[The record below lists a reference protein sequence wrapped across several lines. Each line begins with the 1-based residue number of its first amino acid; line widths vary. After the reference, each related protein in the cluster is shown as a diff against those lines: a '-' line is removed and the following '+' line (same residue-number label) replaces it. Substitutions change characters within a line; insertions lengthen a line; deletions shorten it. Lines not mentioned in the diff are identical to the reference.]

1 MKMKMK
7 PSGKCAI
14 TSERLGVLIG
24 GSGLVGGAITHFYK
38 TPSLN
43 TEILAPNS
51 KKLGLRVPDDIKQYF
66 QHYRPSF
73 IINAAIAPI
82 DSNPQ
87 MAFET
92 NYLGS
97 INLAKVA
104 LALDIPYIHIST
116 AATLPPGEN
125 LTEDDHLPLISGL
138 ANYPKSKLMAELTL
152 KHLGETKGLDF
163 TIIRLALVYGEHDH
177 KIQGFNR
184 LLFSIA
190 NQSLPL
196 MLTKK
201 GVMHSYSNNLKLSHF
216 IHYIIDR
223 REEFSGKTYHFIDP
237 EPVELTQLI
246 FSIKSQLEVKT
257 PREIFVPCWLARTGE
272 ACIRWIVKKMN
283 RFGIEAK
290 IPAELMFIENFYES
304 QTLSS
309 KNLED
314 SSYKDPAPKVTIF
327 TELPTM
333 IEYYVTRWK
342 NLNLLSIPGDEE
354 KSHQN
359 QIFEFQHT
367 PATLLDYLHNN
378 QFTISKD
385 DNNRN
390 RRSSLNY
397 SS

>member
-1 MKMKMK
+1 MK
-7 PSGKCAI
+7 PSAKCAI
-14 TSERLGVLIG
+14 TSKRLGVLIG
-24 GSGLVGGAITHFYK
+24 GSGLIGGALTHFYK
-38 TPSLN
+38 TASRN
-43 TEILAPNS
+43 TEILAPSS
-51 KKLGLRVPDDIKQYF
+51 KKLSLRVPDDIKQYF
-66 QHYRPSF
+66 RRYRPSF

-92 NYLGS
+92 NCLGS
-97 INLAKVA
+97 VNLAKIA
-104 LALDIPYIHIST
+104 LAMGIPYIHIST
-116 AATLPPGEN
+116 AATLPPGDN
-125 LTEDDHLPLISGL
+125 LTEDDHLFLTSGL

-152 KHLGETKGLDF
+152 KHLGATQGLDY

-223 REEFSGKTYHFIDP
+223 REEFSGKTYHFVDP
-237 EPVELTQLI
+237 EPVELAQLI
-246 FSIKSQLEVKT
+246 FSIKSRLGVKT
-257 PREIFVPCWLARTGE
+257 PRKIFVPYWLAHTGK

-283 RFGIEAK
+283 RIGIEAR

-309 KNLED
+309 KNLKD
-314 SSYKDPAPKVTIF
+314 SSYKDPAPGVTIF
-327 TELPTM
+327 TELPAM

-342 NLNLLSIPGDEE
+342 HLNLLSIPGDEQ

-359 QIFEFQHT
+359 RTLEFQHSPT
-367 PATLLDYLHNN
+367 TLLDYLHNHN
-378 QFTISKD
+378 FTISKD
-385 DNNRN
+385 DKNRN
-390 RRSSLNY
+390 RMSS
-397 SS
+397 SIIDS

>member
-1 MKMKMK
+1 MK
-7 PSGKCAI
+7 PSAKCAI
-14 TSERLGVLIG
+14 TSKRLGILIG
-24 GSGLVGGAITHFYK
+24 GSGLIGGALTHFYK
-38 TPSLN
+38 TASRN
-43 TEILAPNS
+43 TEILAPSS
-51 KKLGLRVPDDIKQYF
+51 KKLSLRVPDDIKQYF
-66 QHYRPSF
+66 RHYRPSF

-92 NYLGS
+92 NCLGS
-97 INLAKVA
+97 VNLAKIA
-104 LALDIPYIHIST
+104 LALGIPYIHIST
-116 AATLPPGEN
+116 AATLPPGDN
-125 LTEDDHLPLISGL
+125 LTEDDHLPLTSGL

-152 KHLGETKGLDF
+152 KHLGATQGLDY

-201 GVMHSYSNNLKLSHF
+201 GIMHSYSNNLKLSHF
-216 IHYIIDR
+216 IHYIIDK
-223 REEFSGKTYHFIDP
+223 REEFSGKTYHFVDP
-237 EPVELTQLI
+237 EPVELAQLI
-246 FSIKSQLEVKT
+246 FSIKSRLGVKT
-257 PREIFVPCWLARTGE
+257 PRKIFIPYWLALTGK

-283 RFGIEAK
+283 RIGIEAR

-309 KNLED
+309 KNLKD
-314 SSYKDPAPKVTIF
+314 SSYKDPAPGVTIF
-327 TELPTM
+327 TELPAM

-342 NLNLLSIPGDEE
+342 HLNLLSIPGDEQ

-359 QIFEFQHT
+359 RTLEFQHSPT
-367 PATLLDYLHNN
+367 TLLDYLHNHN
-378 QFTISKD
+378 FTISKD
-385 DNNRN
+385 DKNRN
-390 RRSSLNY
+390 RMSS
-397 SS
+397 SIIDS

>member
-1 MKMKMK
+1 MK
-7 PSGKCAI
+7 PSAKSAI
-14 TSERLGVLIG
+14 TSKRLGVLIG
-24 GSGLVGGAITHFYK
+24 GSGLIGGALTHFYK
-38 TPSLN
+38 TASRN
-43 TEILAPNS
+43 MEILAPSS
-51 KKLGLRVPDDIKQYF
+51 KKLSLRVPDDIKQYF
-66 QHYRPSF
+66 RRYRPSF

-92 NYLGS
+92 NCLGS
-97 INLAKVA
+97 INLAKIA
-104 LALDIPYIHIST
+104 LALGIPYIHIST

-125 LTEDDHLPLISGL
+125 LTEHDHLLLTSGL
-138 ANYPKSKLMAELTL
+138 ANYPKSKLMAELAL
-152 KHLGETKGLDF
+152 KHLGTTKGLDY

-223 REEFSGKTYHFIDP
+223 REEFSGKTYHFVDP
-237 EPVELTQLI
+237 EPVELAQLI
-246 FSIKSQLEVKT
+246 FSIKSRLGVKT
-257 PREIFVPCWLARTGE
+257 PKKIFVPYWLAHTGK
-272 ACIRWIVKKMN
+272 ACIRWMVKKMN
-283 RFGIEAK
+283 RIGIEAR

-309 KNLED
+309 KNLKD
-314 SSYKDPAPKVTIF
+314 SSYKDPAPGVTIF
-327 TELPTM
+327 TELPAM
-333 IEYYVTRWK
+333 IEYYLTRWK
-342 NLNLLSIPGDEE
+342 HLNLLSIPCHEQ

-359 QIFEFQHT
+359 RILEFQHSPT
-367 PATLLDYLHNN
+367 TLLDYLHNHN
-378 QFTISKD
+378 FTI
-385 DNNRN
+385 
-390 RRSSLNY
+390 
-397 SS
+397 

>member
-359 QIFEFQHT
+359 QILEFQHT

>member
-257 PREIFVPCWLARTGE
+257 PREIFVPYWLARTGE

-359 QIFEFQHT
+359 QILEFQHT

>member
-257 PREIFVPCWLARTGE
+257 PREIFVPYWLARTGE

-359 QIFEFQHT
+359 QILEFQHT

-390 RRSSLNY
+390 GRSSLNY